1 MPFSPATLEEKPYNM
16 CINCNHIGID
26 CDGPNFLAMSTERW
40 CEWCRLRKEF
50 LGWSN
55 ARVAELAGVSKISVD
70 RVMSG
75 NVKDLRNTTMQAVTK
90 ALVNGS
96 WGQYPCS
103 MSTVKETEYVDNPE
117 LLERYER
124 LQAALD
130 SIAAEHREE
139 IAAVRADDQRK
150 IDFLRQQVKFKED
163 QMAAKDKLLSE
174 RHAFMVSK
182 DRTIRVLSI
191 LLGIAV
197 LVIIT
202 ALLIDRSDPSL
213 GFIWRAAAAG
223 LTA

>member
-1 MPFSPATLEEKPYNM
+1 MPFSPATLEEKPYNS
-16 CINCNHIGID
+16 CINCIHIGNN
-26 CDGPNFLAMSTERW
+26 CDGPNFLAMTTERW

-55 ARVAELAGVSKISVD
+55 ARVADLAGVSKISVD

-90 ALVNGS
+90 ALVNGT
-96 WGQYPCS
+96 WGQYPCA
-103 MSTVKETEYVDNPE
+103 MSSVAEKEYIDNPE
-117 LLERYER
+117 LVARCDR

-139 IAAVRADDQRK
+139 MATLRADDLSK
-150 IDFLRQQVKFKED
+150 IEFLRQQIKFKED
-163 QMAAKDKLLSE
+163 QMAAKDAMLAQRYDYIKGRDRVIRILS
-174 RHAFMVSK
+174 V
-182 DRTIRVLSI
+182 

-197 LVIIT
+197 LVIIV
-202 ALLIDRSDPSL
+202 ALAIDKSDPSL

-223 LTA
+223 LT